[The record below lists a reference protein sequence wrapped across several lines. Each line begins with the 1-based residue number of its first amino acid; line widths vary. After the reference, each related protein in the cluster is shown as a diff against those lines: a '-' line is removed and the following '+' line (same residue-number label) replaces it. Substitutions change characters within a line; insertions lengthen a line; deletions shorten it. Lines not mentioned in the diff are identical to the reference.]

1 MHVVMATERLAARFS
16 HPRSRRVV
24 RAVTDRVGRLRDDP
38 SRVAQPARLRLD
50 PAGQPT
56 R

>member
-16 HPRSRRVV
+16 HPRSRKVI
-24 RAVTDRVGRLRDDP
+24 RAVTGRGDRLRYDP
-38 SRVAQPARLRLD
+38 SRVAQPARVRLT

>member
-1 MHVVMATERLAARFS
+1 MHVVMATDRLAARFS
-16 HPRSRRVV
+16 HPRSRKVL
-24 RAVTDRVGRLRDDP
+24 RAVTDRVDRLRDHP
-38 SRVAQPARLRLD
+38 SRVAQPARVRLT